1 MVKNHQFIFSIFS
14 ICLVFILGLSS
25 VNKTIHNRIFHP
37 NFSTEYNTASSGCS
51 GSHEGG
57 CKTSGTQSNPQNCD
71 ASCPVN
77 VFANGILALDYI
89 PEITPQILSNSE
101 VAIKYL
107 ITNLIE
113 DEKNSNLVRGPPYK
127 SRNNSTA

>member
-1 MVKNHQFIFSIFS
+1 MQNSELKNPEF
-14 ICLVFILGLSS
+14 
-25 VNKTIHNRIFHP
+25 
-37 NFSTEYNTASSGCS
+37 
-51 GSHEGG
+51 
-57 CKTSGTQSNPQNCD
+57 D

-101 VAIKYL
+101 VASEYL

-113 DEKNSNLVRGPPYK
+113 DEKNSNLVRGLSNK
-127 SRNNSTA
+127 EGLTQ